1 MTATGPRPDLPRTP
15 IRGLAAMPAA
25 RLAPA
30 AVTLATAYAEEMS
43 AGPPPENDRALAER
57 HRAGRAALS
66 HLRQLLRVLDRAA
79 ARRPGPAPAEETAD
93 EDAYDDGGGA
103 VSRPD
108 GALPGLR
115 PPLAPG
121 RKRALSPRE
130 KAFLRRRPA
139 PSPSLP
145 SSLGPGRRREKTSPR
160 RAGEEVN
167 AWTAS
172 CPNRLQH
179 MNPAHAKHDIS

>member
-30 AVTLATAYAEEMS
+30 AATLATAYAEEMS

-108 GALPGLR
+108 GALPGAS
-115 PPLAPG
+115 PAACAGAEAGPLPKGESFPAEAAGSFPFSPLF
-121 RKRALSPRE
+121 AWPRE
-130 KAFLRRRPA
+130 EKGEDLPTTCGGGGQRVDSLMPEPA
-139 PSPSLP
+139 TAYEP
-145 SSLGPGRRREKTSPR
+145 RACKT
-160 RAGEEVN
+160 
-167 AWTAS
+167 
-172 CPNRLQH
+172 
-179 MNPAHAKHDIS
+179 